1 MSTLQE
7 PLLTTTSPTQE
18 ATVSKTRSGRVVKAP
33 QRYAPQE
40 VCDDDYQADDYDS
53 HESETVSSEV
63 SYDSEDI
70 SSESDADNNGNLKG
84 FVVESETS
92 EDVDGSDIQSD
103 SSETDVSVA
112 ERPTRK
118 PREPARRRAAPDGAK
133 RTLVL

>member
-1 MSTLQE
+1 M
-7 PLLTTTSPTQE
+7 TTTSPIQE
-18 ATVSKTRSGRVVKAP
+18 VTVSKTRSGRVVKPP
-33 QRYAPQE
+33 QRYVPQE
-40 VCDDDYQADDYDS
+40 VCDDDYQTDDYDS
-53 HESETVSSEV
+53 QESGTVSSEV

-92 EDVDGSDIQSD
+92 EDVDGSDIQSE

-112 ERPTRK
+112 KRPERN
-118 PREPARRRAAPDGAK
+118 PRATPARRRAAPDGAK